1 MDLMDYQFV
10 FVLIAHQKMFVLVVQ
25 KLMNLNRHYLK
36 LSDQNKLGSKLSSKE
51 KFAIEKEIEDK
62 IRWLDE
68 NQATAQVNDFK
79 TQQKV
84 IESVVTPIMA
94 KLYPGQQSLPS
105 SDIPSTGDKA
115 NKDEFKLSSKEKFAI
130 EKEIEDKIRWLD
142 ENQATAQV
150 NDFKTQQ
157 KVIESVVTPI
167 IAKLYPGQ
175 QSPFDS
181 DVPHTGDEANKNEL

>member
-1 MDLMDYQFV
+1 EV
-10 FVLIAHQKMFVLVVQ
+10 VLVGGSTRIPKVQ
-25 KLMNLNRHYLK
+25 QLVKDYFHGKEPLCGINPDEVIAYGAALKATTEYIGRGYKNSPIFNFGTNRLSPDDIKSMREISERFAEEDKKVKYRVDAKNELESYVYSLK
-36 LSDQNKLGSKLSSKE
+36 TQIADQNKLGS
-51 KFAIEKEIEDK
+51 
-62 IRWLDE
+62 
-68 NQATAQVNDFK
+68 
-79 TQQKV
+79 
-84 IESVVTPIMA
+84 
-94 KLYPGQQSLPS
+94 
-105 SDIPSTGDKA
+105 
-115 NKDEFKLSSKEKFAI
+115 KLSSKEKFAI